1 MSYLSPNSILLKDIG
16 TPFKVSK
23 KPRRFKKS
31 LKSQILNSSFIGIKD
46 IQARKPTLPDIIVPE
61 RKPIHGRSALM
72 KTHTLPLIKANESE
86 GDSKSQ
92 ISQPEGQSI
101 EKIHLPLPNSV
112 ISMQKHIRT
121 SVKKIRLH
129 TFLQPEQKKSP
140 ADEIRIEI
148 TNCDDIPDS
157 NNKNSN
163 KTPDQ
168 FLYPPILSPCSSKS
182 SKRSSG
188 KTLSPAVSRSSSFS
202 DRKTKNDDPFF
213 YINILKN
220 LNFSSFNY
228 ILDAIIDP
236 FNSTFPYYNRIM
248 KVITKIKPTEKK
260 PLNRQPKGYHECTCN
275 KGQILDLKKPIN
287 TNDIKMAR
295 IPFIDE
301 ISHCIP
307 GLKCMKL
314 DMQTVKYE
322 DYVIILNFEGVLG
335 CYISEICIKP
345 GTLRNIKKLEV
356 FFRIVLVLQT
366 NEDKANRIL
375 SIFKGLG
382 ISLSGI
388 YQRQDRY
395 KNFELRKLQDYS
407 KIYED
412 FNIKDPEKQVFIIA
426 SHKFLENIE
435 ENPYGVVSSKVG
447 LSHKLC
453 VDRAPFTCK
462 GYERPP
468 VTVLLPNY
476 QIKNNNRILKKLIRQ
491 VNIVEK
497 IDHGKE
503 HLSFRSLFSNPQYLT
518 VYSSVIHEIFL
529 DFFEV
534 NRKRAMKAGMGEGKI
549 ESKHISYCKLHRKYM
564 GRYNDT
570 LYENIFIIN

>member
-31 LKSQILNSSFIGIKD
+31 LKSQILNSSFTVNKD
-46 IQARKPTLPDIIVPE
+46 LQARKPTLPDLIVPE
-61 RKPIHGRSALM
+61 RKPIHGRSTLM
-72 KTHTLPLIKANESE
+72 KTHTLPLIKGNESE

-92 ISQPEGQSI
+92 ISQAEGQSI

-129 TFLQPEQKKSP
+129 TFLQPGQKKSP
-140 ADEIRIEI
+140 VDEIRIEI

-157 NNKNSN
+157 NNRSSN
-163 KTPDQ
+163 KMPNQ
-168 FLYPPILSPCSSKS
+168 FLYPPIHSPCSSIS
-182 SKRSSG
+182 SKRNSRR
-188 KTLSPAVSRSSSFS
+188 TLSPAVSRSSSFS

-220 LNFSSFNY
+220 LNFSSFNC
-228 ILDAIIDP
+228 ILDAIVDP
-236 FNSTFPYYNRIM
+236 FISTFPYYNRIM
-248 KVITKIKPTEKK
+248 KVITKIKPIEKK
-260 PLNRQPKGYHECTCN
+260 PISRTVKSYHECICT
-275 KGQILDLKKPIN
+275 KDHTAN
-287 TNDIKMAR
+287 TKQLSDANVVKIAR
-295 IPFIDE
+295 VPHIDE
-301 ISHCIP
+301 VSHCVP

-314 DMQTVKYE
+314 NMQPVKYE

-356 FFRIVLVLQT
+356 FFRVVLVLQT

-382 ISLSGI
+382 ISLSAI

-412 FNIKDPEKQVFIIA
+412 FNIKDPEKQAFVIA
-426 SHKFLENIE
+426 SHKFLENVE
-435 ENPYGVVSSKVG
+435 ENPYEVISSKVG

-453 VDRAPFTCK
+453 VDRVPFTCK

-468 VTVLLPNY
+468 VTVLLPNF

-503 HLSFRSLFSNPQYLT
+503 HLSFKSLFSNPQYLA
-518 VYSSVIHEIFL
+518 VNSSVIHEIFL

-534 NRKRAMKAGMGEGKI
+534 NRKRAMKARMIEGQTN
-549 ESKHISYCKLHRKYM
+549 SKHISYCKLHEKYVTQ
-564 GRYNDT
+564 YNDT